1 MCRGIF
7 IPGAMGFT
15 LFQCQINITVLS
27 TRLHVMI
34 PATAAAGLCTP
45 GLLQPFV
52 PSWRRLQSS
61 KQKGTIFSPGNR
73 SPSSHKA
80 KQNYAM
86 SQDNVL
92 GMWSLAVCSQHS
104 HSSRQLRAG
113 EQHKMVE
120 RLHPSTSQTPQ
131 MCCRKKGL
139 ILPTLSCQH
148 LCGLGQ
154 GELLAS
160 PAKIIPK
167 II

>member
-1 MCRGIF
+1 
-7 IPGAMGFT
+7 MGLT

-27 TRLHVMI
+27 TQLYVMM

-120 RLHPSTSQTPQ
+120 RLHPAQPKLPSCAAGKRSESFPPCPGSPSVPGALCDPGRTPALTSQDN
-131 MCCRKKGL
+131 
-139 ILPTLSCQH
+139 S
-148 LCGLGQ
+148 
-154 GELLAS
+154 
-160 PAKIIPK
+160 KII
-167 II
+167 

>member
-1 MCRGIF
+1 M
-7 IPGAMGFT
+7 PGAMGFP
-15 LFQCQINITVLS
+15 LFQCQINIAILS
-27 TRLHVMI
+27 TRLCVMI

-92 GMWSLAVCSQHS
+92 GMWSLAVCSEHS
-104 HSSRQLRAG
+104 HSSSSSVQESSTKWWRGFTPARPKLPSCAAGKRNGQHQNKVPKNEQL
-113 EQHKMVE
+113 K
-120 RLHPSTSQTPQ
+120 
-131 MCCRKKGL
+131 
-139 ILPTLSCQH
+139 
-148 LCGLGQ
+148 
-154 GELLAS
+154 S
-160 PAKIIPK
+160 PGPWH
-167 II
+167 

>member
-1 MCRGIF
+1 MCRGIS

-15 LFQCQINITVLS
+15 LFQCQINITILS
-27 TRLHVMI
+27 TRLYVMI
-34 PATAAAGLCTP
+34 PARAAAGLGTP

-113 EQHKMVE
+113 EQHEMVE

-131 MCCRKKGL
+131 
-139 ILPTLSCQH
+139 
-148 LCGLGQ
+148 LCSGKRNKSFPPRPG
-154 GELLAS
+154 S
-160 PAKIIPK
+160 PSVAWGSL
-167 II
+167 